1 MISSAIVS
9 CSEPDAGEAQQGMQ
23 KFAID
28 TLYTHVNYE
37 TDDLARPVSIDLL
50 PDGQLAVLD
59 NQLKQIR
66 LYDTDGSLVRSM
78 GRGGEGPGEFERP
91 AYIHGADTAVWVTDH
106 SSKFVAYAPGGEL
119 LKEFLF
125 QSEAL
130 MKEAIPTG
138 TDRYIALAGG
148 EEGSMIKLGLAGSDS
163 ARFFGEGFER
173 ENAVNLAEANQ
184 EARREQI
191 PAMFRNLAD
200 IRYDGEAI
208 YLFLSSYHILRK
220 YSPDGE
226 LLWET
231 DVDIP
236 VNRVIFDEFVEDNSG
251 DTGGAVYILQ
261 YIMDL
266 RVRNGN
272 TYILWRKMGDYP
284 QQIVKVNREG
294 RIEATFMLPEM
305 EDLFLNSLAV
315 SEDESTVYL
324 GSSGTAT
331 IYRATLATTHREQ
344 TGTD

>member
-9 CSEPDAGEAQQGMQ
+9 CSETDAGEAQQGMQ

-28 TLYTHVNYE
+28 TLYTHVDYE

-91 AYIHGADTAVWVTDH
+91 A
-106 SSKFVAYAPGGEL
+106 
-119 LKEFLF
+119 
-125 QSEAL
+125 
-130 MKEAIPTG
+130 
-138 TDRYIALAGG
+138 
-148 EEGSMIKLGLAGSDS
+148 
-163 ARFFGEGFER
+163 
-173 ENAVNLAEANQ
+173 
-184 EARREQI
+184 
-191 PAMFRNLAD
+191 
-200 IRYDGEAI
+200 
-208 YLFLSSYHILRK
+208 
-220 YSPDGE
+220 
-226 LLWET
+226 
-231 DVDIP
+231 
-236 VNRVIFDEFVEDNSG
+236 
-251 DTGGAVYILQ
+251 
-261 YIMDL
+261 
-266 RVRNGN
+266 
-272 TYILWRKMGDYP
+272 YILWRKMGDYP